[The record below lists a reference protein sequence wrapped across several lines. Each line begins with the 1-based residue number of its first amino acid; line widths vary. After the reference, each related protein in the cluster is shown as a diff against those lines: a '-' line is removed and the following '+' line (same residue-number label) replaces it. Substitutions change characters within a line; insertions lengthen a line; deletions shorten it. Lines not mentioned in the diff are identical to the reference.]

1 MASSRSRQ
9 QSVSGEESHT
19 YNSSPPE
26 GIVAPMAP
34 MAPMMSSA
42 SLPHHP
48 NQPPIVF
55 NAPGGQFPSTQPAP
69 FRPDPFYPQHNP
81 LGSQGRQG
89 SYSSYSEHQ
98 GNVQSTNWQPA
109 SLQSPGFTQPPPQ
122 NWGYGAQHGGPG
134 RSMSPGGFNNE
145 PLPSIEH
152 HDRGDLLPTSPD
164 QAVTVMITKAAAME
178 PGGLVYTSQS
188 LTRMAYGMISE
199 NPVNIHQSRGNN
211 VGNNAVRNAS
221 QVKASAKKTTAMSDS
236 QQRYLPH
243 FNNGLE
249 PNVHMNWKQ
258 STKKAEKCD
267 ICDVQAKGRETH
279 QRCADCH
286 HVICRACC
294 EAGGV
299 ARFTGHAWVDPN
311 TLCWGTSLWSDG
323 EIEYKPAKSRK
334 ATAAKRTVQ
343 RKQDPR
349 SGPAS
354 GRGRGRGYGYGYGNR
369 NRNRRVVPSLEDE
382 PFNVDSNQD
391 EEADYPMEDLV
402 YGPSKSR
409 KPRKSV
415 PEAPRAKAQAP
426 VVSSDDDFVPTPLP
440 DYSSDEE
447 AMPRKRVRL
456 SGDSPSPEP
465 QPQPWPRSLQRDAST
480 PQLALGLANSR
491 PVRASAIQTYEKMQ
505 RTQVVHDAP
514 AARAI
519 ARRTPPRD
527 SPTASSSKQ
536 KRSQGRNPAVVSSTK
551 KASSSA
557 RGPSAYSPDAHPRN
571 PFAPNPPRANLTQT
585 EAIESPETAGRVQ
598 RSNAAKRQH
607 GGNIRVPVQRQ
618 DLKPHNEDAF
628 AASTKNDEALSELS
642 VADHEHSDSLMS
654 PSVSRALAPG
664 SRANRNIDEE
674 YDTDDQASVW
684 SDGGKNNIAGDGYV
698 TAASGDLEGAQG
710 DIDSDGSE
718 PVAAGGL
725 DPSPSD
731 EPLDVNNW
739 PDTDHEYEIGFVENR
754 AHKIWARFNRSASRF
769 T

>member
-1 MASSRSRQ
+1 MA
-9 QSVSGEESHT
+9 
-19 YNSSPPE
+19 
-26 GIVAPMAP
+26 
-34 MAPMMSSA
+34 
-42 SLPHHP
+42 
-48 NQPPIVF
+48 
-55 NAPGGQFPSTQPAP
+55 
-69 FRPDPFYPQHNP
+69 RP
-81 LGSQGRQG
+81 
-89 SYSSYSEHQ
+89 
-98 GNVQSTNWQPA
+98 
-109 SLQSPGFTQPPPQ
+109 
-122 NWGYGAQHGGPG
+122 
-134 RSMSPGGFNNE
+134 E
-145 PLPSIEH
+145 PL
-152 HDRGDLLPTSPD
+152 RGDRPGMPAQQR
-164 QAVTVMITKAAAME
+164 QAHRLDALNAR
-178 PGGLVYTSQS
+178 LSD
-188 LTRMAYGMISE
+188 
-199 NPVNIHQSRGNN
+199 IHQSRGNN

-311 TLCWGTSLWSDG
+311 SLCWGTSLWSD
-323 EIEYKPAKSRK
+323 EEMEYKPAKSRK

-343 RKQDPR
+343 RKQGPR

-354 GRGRGRGYGYGYGNR
+354 GRGRGRGYGYGYGNGNR
-369 NRNRRVVPSLEDE
+369 NGNRRVVPSLEDE
-382 PFNVDSNQD
+382 PFDVHSNQD

-571 PFAPNPPRANLTQT
+571 PFAPNPPRANVTQT

-618 DLKPHNEDAF
+618 NLKPHNEDAF
-628 AASTKNDEALSELS
+628 AASIKNDEALPELS
-642 VADHEHSDSLMS
+642 DADHEHSDSLMS

-684 SDGGKNNIAGDGYV
+684 SDGGKNNIAGDGCV

-739 PDTDHEYEIGFVENR
+739 PDTDHEYEIGFRVKRHLCNPDDKENIPP
-754 AHKIWARFNRSASRF
+754 KEEILLNSVSRF
-769 T
+769 WFGSKSSRAARELDELKAIMMLRFHLLFTADELQLDKYGFDRLNQWLMVTQLDIQETRRYPVPEIIAVKAESIGSVKVPNSDRELSGEDIRAANLLLNLRYSG